1 MPTAAWRNGEPVNV
15 ARHPMTTAISLAV
28 DSQCVLGE
36 GILWCERHASL
47 LWVDIQASQLWMHSP
62 QERRTWHWTVHEK
75 LACLAL
81 GEDGRLLLGLAN
93 GLYVADLDAA
103 SADELPLR
111 HLHAVEHDLTDTR
124 INDGRADRHGNF
136 VFGTKSERADHAA
149 IGSFYQYSAQHGLRR
164 LALPQAAIPNSICF
178 SLDGATL
185 YYCDSVQPRI
195 QCCDYDA
202 QTAGVSNLRTF
213 VEMDHPNDSPDGSL
227 IDSEGCLWNAQWGA
241 SRVARYRADGQID
254 RIVELPVSQPSC
266 CMIGGS
272 DYDQLYITSA
282 RDGLPPLELA
292 QTPTA
297 GGIFQLPL
305 LRRLGVPESK
315 VILP

>member
-1 MPTAAWRNGEPVNV
+1 MAAWLNGEPVN
-15 ARHPMTTAISLAV
+15 AAHHHAATASLAL
-28 DSQCVLGE
+28 DSRCLLGE
-36 GILWCERHASL
+36 GIVWCERHAAL
-47 LWVDIQASQLWMHSP
+47 LWVDIEASQLWMHSP
-62 QERRTWHWTVHEK
+62 QERRTWHWTLHEK

-103 SADELPLR
+103 SGSELPLR
-111 HLHAVEHDLTDTR
+111 HLLAVEHDLADTR
-124 INDGRADRHGNF
+124 LNDGRADRQGNF

-149 IGSFYQYSAQHGLRR
+149 IGSFYQYSARHGLRR

-178 SLDGATL
+178 SLDGTTL
-185 YYCDSVQPRI
+185 YYCDSLQPSI

-202 QTAGVSNLRTF
+202 DTAAVSNLRTF
-213 VEMDHPNDSPDGSL
+213 VEVDHPDASPDGSL
-227 IDSEGCLWNAQWGA
+227 IDAEGCLWNAQWGA
-241 SRVARYRADGQID
+241 SRVVRYRADGQLD
-254 RIVELPVSQPSC
+254 RIVEVPVSQPSC
-266 CMIGGS
+266 CMIGGI
-272 DYDQLYITSA
+272 DYDQLYVTTAREGLSA
-282 RDGLPPLELA
+282 QALA

-297 GGIFQLPL
+297 GGVFQLPL